1 MGCFYIRFVR
11 MISFTKK
18 ESEMTSPFNNCFG
31 ITTHCGLM
39 HLPDGLGDYGE
50 TGWVGVAYRWF
61 GAPKKAEEFCRGIF
75 NVIRPVPIL

>member
-1 MGCFYIRFVR
+1 M
-11 MISFTKK
+11 
-18 ESEMTSPFNNCFG
+18 
-31 ITTHCGLM
+31 THCRLM

-50 TGWVGVAYRWF
+50 TGWVEVAYRWF